1 MVMSSSE
8 HSKSGT
14 SAAAHAVASRSVPRC
29 ASALSGSGGGR
40 RSAGRDGAEAS
51 PRAVGTSGT
60 APARAVMQV
69 RSVGHAGMVD
79 PFRGERRLKS
89 SAIPQSKP
97 TLTLAH
103 EQRHH
108 KELAGRGRWRSRGWS
123 AACMGGGAAALA
135 SRPDTSENIVAF
147 RAGDVSRG
155 RGGADDRAL
164 RAGHGTTVHGMQPTP
179 GVMRAT
185 GLGGLCVCVCALY
198 IYTRL
203 TFFH

>member
-1 MVMSSSE
+1 
-8 HSKSGT
+8 
-14 SAAAHAVASRSVPRC
+14 
-29 ASALSGSGGGR
+29 
-40 RSAGRDGAEAS
+40 
-51 PRAVGTSGT
+51 
-60 APARAVMQV
+60 MQV
-69 RSVGHAGMVD
+69 RSVEHAGIMD
-79 PFRGERRLKS
+79 PSRGERRLKS

-155 RGGADDRAL
+155 RGGADANERTNE
-164 RAGHGTTVHGMQPTP
+164 RTK
-179 GVMRAT
+179 
-185 GLGGLCVCVCALY
+185 
-198 IYTRL
+198 IW
-203 TFFH
+203 

>member
-14 SAAAHAVASRSVPRC
+14 SAAAHAVASRSVCRC

-40 RSAGRDGAEAS
+40 RSAGRVGAEAS
-51 PRAVGTSGT
+51 PRAVGTTGT

-69 RSVGHAGMVD
+69 RSVEHAGIMD
-79 PFRGERRLKS
+79 PSRGERRLKS

-155 RGGADDRAL
+155 RGGADAPRRDGRLGSA
-164 RAGHGTTVHGMQPTP
+164 RDAAHAC